1 MIESPIWDTIDC
13 APVLTEDQ
21 IAQHVIQVRP
31 GVVAQ
36 LQARLNRYYATA
48 DIIDAIV
55 DGKFFAIDF
64 AMLVRDAVAREA

>member
-21 IAQHVIQVRP
+21 IFGLCSARESTNVN
-31 GVVAQ
+31 Q
-36 LQARLNRYYATA
+36 LLARLARYYATA
-48 DIIDAIV
+48 DVIDAIV